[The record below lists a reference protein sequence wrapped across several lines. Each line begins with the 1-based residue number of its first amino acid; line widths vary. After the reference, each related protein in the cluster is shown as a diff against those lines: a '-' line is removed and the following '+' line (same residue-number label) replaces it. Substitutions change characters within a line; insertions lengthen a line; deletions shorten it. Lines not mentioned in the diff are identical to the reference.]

1 VEVVWQEGQAWIRAP
16 FYEGPHELLLV
27 FAQRARLS
35 WRDLSLSKLF
45 NGLVTLF
52 PHLSLEEQAELLV
65 FVSHLIRLKALALLP
80 APPQPT
86 QAEPSP
92 EQPSWA
98 SFPLA
103 AILEAWEPLLSEQ
116 AFRWPR
122 PASPQAVEGEKV
134 ITGLSAF
141 RLVRAYQEVLQ
152 RLRRRQTRTRLTAPP
167 FTLEEV
173 EASLVSFFQ
182 ESPTWPLDQ
191 LWQRLYPHPFYRA
204 VAFLLL
210 LDWIQEGRLLLQAE
224 DPWSARLSWVRS

>member
-1 VEVVWQEGQAWIRAP
+1 MEVAWQEGQAWIRAP
-16 FYEGPHELLLV
+16 FYEGPHDLLLV

-35 WRDLSLSKLF
+35 WQDLSLSELL

-65 FVSHLIRLKALALLP
+65 FASQLLRLKAFALLP
-80 APPQPT
+80 APPPPAA
-86 QAEPSP
+86 AEPSP
-92 EQPSWA
+92 PPPSFS

-103 AILEAWEPLLSEQ
+103 AILEVWEPRLAEQ

-122 PASPQAVEGEKV
+122 PNSPQAVEREKV

-141 RLVRAYQEVLQ
+141 RLVRAYQEVLE
-152 RLRRRQTRTRLTAPP
+152 RLRRRQSRARLTAPP

-182 ESPTWPLDQ
+182 ESPTWPLNL

-204 VAFLLL
+204 MAFLLL
-210 LDWIQEGRLLLQAE
+210 LDWIQEGRLLLHAE
-224 DPWSARLSWVRS
+224 DPWSARLSWPRP